1 MKKNKFKL
9 NDGGDP
15 GKPKGVQYRNFK
27 PVKLGDIE
35 FDPNTAREGNEG
47 EYLIVKDTKTG
58 KDYGVVKE
66 GNKWRYK
73 NFQKDTPI
81 GRMQNVYN
89 QKELEIKSDLPRK
102 TQLIYDSKDYITLT
116 KGKDKNLKVPKAV
129 IDSAIVSSKKVDV
142 DPNKLL
148 GLMSRESS
156 YGVAAV
162 GFDKENQA
170 LNQVNTLSK
179 KDSYVSAWHYNN
191 NLRYPKN
198 PQTFLSQKGAEGLG
212 VNKTSRGYYP
222 YIKDKKQLYNYL
234 KENPNLEKEYVE
246 TTNNFKDRYEGDALA
261 WAAETID
268 KNPNSYNPG
277 DPKYK
282 QMLQQ
287 DINNVKSDPNLQSYI
302 KKRTSQL
309 KYNKGGKVGFEDV
322 AGLASAFVNP
332 ISAIPS
338 ALNLIGKLAYN
349 PASYTP
355 AKMNESPMGY
365 AYGGDME
372 QALQIMGGNDQ
383 QMGDHAVQVEGNP
396 GVDTNYRNIGGQDVA
411 LTQGE
416 IVRQDQDGSAY
427 VWSNNPKM
435 KHPSG
440 TTFAKAMKPIENK
453 IARLKSRVEKD
464 HTDVYASNALGHL
477 EQMVEQNKN
486 IEETMRQKKGS
497 PTAQRFNK
505 GGYIKANGGYDQT
518 PTDPLIS
525 LGQNMYPTRWQEG
538 IPALLKNKVTN
549 YINSPKIES
558 DIAHTKWVAKETGSD
573 NKSYI
578 DYAEPNDALDSYK
591 IARDP
596 NWTVSP
602 KIASPS
608 QRVSNSP
615 FNGTPQNFLK
625 ANPSHLTPVTGK
637 GLPKTESLSTFEDK
651 AFLGAKSLETA
662 FRVGA
667 ALDKPMQY
675 DTRRY
680 NVDRIRYSPQ
690 RALDANQANYQGAQ
704 YDINTGNANTDRI
717 LRNNLYGQK
726 MAADRDVIGKNDQMQ
741 NQSDLQ
747 VNQYNAQAKV
757 NVDNINEKIRGVD
770 YQATDAALT
779 SIGNLSSIFQQAGGA
794 KAHNRITMST
804 LNSLSRRYGID
815 VPELMALMQGEG
827 DLNKGTV
834 KYKGK

>member
-1 MKKNKFKL
+1 MKKNK
-9 NDGGDP
+9 
-15 GKPKGVQYRNFK
+15 Y
-27 PVKLGDIE
+27 
-35 FDPNTAREGNEG
+35 
-47 EYLIVKDTKTG
+47 
-58 KDYGVVKE
+58 
-66 GNKWRYK
+66 
-73 NFQKDTPI
+73 
-81 GRMQNVYN
+81 
-89 QKELEIKSDLPRK
+89 
-102 TQLIYDSKDYITLT
+102 
-116 KGKDKNLKVPKAV
+116 
-129 IDSAIVSSKKVDV
+129 
-142 DPNKLL
+142 
-148 GLMSRESS
+148 
-156 YGVAAV
+156 
-162 GFDKENQA
+162 
-170 LNQVNTLSK
+170 
-179 KDSYVSAWHYNN
+179 
-191 NLRYPKN
+191 
-198 PQTFLSQKGAEGLG
+198 
-212 VNKTSRGYYP
+212 
-222 YIKDKKQLYNYL
+222 
-234 KENPNLEKEYVE
+234 
-246 TTNNFKDRYEGDALA
+246 
-261 WAAETID
+261 
-268 KNPNSYNPG
+268 
-277 DPKYK
+277 
-282 QMLQQ
+282 
-287 DINNVKSDPNLQSYI
+287 
-302 KKRTSQL
+302 
-309 KYNKGGKVGFEDV
+309 KYNAGGKVGFQDI

-332 ISAIPS
+332 VSAIPS

-365 AYGGDME
+365 AYGGDMD

-505 GGYIKANGGYDQT
+505 GGYIKANDGYDPITGLPIGTVVQ
-518 PTDPLIS
+518 
-525 LGQNMYPTRWQEG
+525 
-538 IPALLKNKVTN
+538 
-549 YINSPKIES
+549 
-558 DIAHTKWVAKETGSD
+558 TGSSSTRRYLPQTRAGMPYLYKEFPNQTGSLIPSIQGEMNDKQDGQLITGVNHTPIVPNEAMDIMIGGRMSKLGENVTRD
-573 NKSYI
+573 NLNAFSAATTQKHKDTPFQPLNI
-578 DYAEPNDALDSYK
+578 PN
-591 IARDP
+591 
-596 NWTVSP
+596 VP
-602 KIASPS
+602 K
-608 QRVSNSP
+608 R
-615 FNGTPQNFLK
+615 
-625 ANPSHLTPVTGK
+625 
-637 GLPKTESLSTFEDK
+637 ESLSTFEDK

-747 VNQYNAQAKV
+747 VNQYNAQAKM
-757 NVDNINEKIRGVD
+757 NVDNINEQIRGRD

-815 VPELMALMQGEG
+815 VPELMALMQGQG

-834 KYKGK
+834 KYKGN

>member
-1 MKKNKFKL
+1 MKKNKLKC
-9 NDGGDP
+9 
-15 GKPKGVQYRNFK
+15 
-27 PVKLGDIE
+27 
-35 FDPNTAREGNEG
+35 NT
-47 EYLIVKDTKTG
+47 
-58 KDYGVVKE
+58 
-66 GNKWRYK
+66 
-73 NFQKDTPI
+73 
-81 GRMQNVYN
+81 
-89 QKELEIKSDLPRK
+89 
-102 TQLIYDSKDYITLT
+102 
-116 KGKDKNLKVPKAV
+116 
-129 IDSAIVSSKKVDV
+129 
-142 DPNKLL
+142 
-148 GLMSRESS
+148 
-156 YGVAAV
+156 
-162 GFDKENQA
+162 
-170 LNQVNTLSK
+170 
-179 KDSYVSAWHYNN
+179 
-191 NLRYPKN
+191 
-198 PQTFLSQKGAEGLG
+198 
-212 VNKTSRGYYP
+212 
-222 YIKDKKQLYNYL
+222 
-234 KENPNLEKEYVE
+234 
-246 TTNNFKDRYEGDALA
+246 
-261 WAAETID
+261 
-268 KNPNSYNPG
+268 
-277 DPKYK
+277 
-282 QMLQQ
+282 
-287 DINNVKSDPNLQSYI
+287 
-302 KKRTSQL
+302 
-309 KYNKGGKVGFEDV
+309 GGKIGFGDV
-322 AGLASAFVNP
+322 AGIASAFVNP
-332 ISAIPS
+332 VSAIPS

-365 AYGGDME
+365 AYGGDMT
-372 QALQIMGGNDQ
+372 QALQIAGGNDQ

-505 GGYIKANGGYDQT
+505 GGYIKANDGVKVKKN
-518 PTDPLIS
+518 TDPTSGLYGSSYTEGNLIGNDVMDVITQAALEKKLS
-525 LGQNMYPTRWQEG
+525 NPIREGFENYSMVQNRVPL
-538 IPALLKNKVTN
+538 A
-549 YINSPKIES
+549 
-558 DIAHTKWVAKETGSD
+558 
-573 NKSYI
+573 
-578 DYAEPNDALDSYK
+578 
-591 IARDP
+591 
-596 NWTVSP
+596 VSP
-602 KIASPS
+602 TIQPGS
-608 QRVSNSP
+608 QRNNSSP
-615 FNGTPQNFLK
+615 FTNPKGFIQ
-625 ANPSHLTPVTGK
+625 ANPSPLTSVTGN

-680 NVDRIRYSPQ
+680 NIDRIRYSPQ

-747 VNQYNAQAKV
+747 VNQYNAQAKA
-757 NVDNINEKIRGVD
+757 NVDNINEQIRGRD

>member
-1 MKKNKFKL
+1 MKKNKLK
-9 NDGGDP
+9 
-15 GKPKGVQYRNFK
+15 Y
-27 PVKLGDIE
+27 
-35 FDPNTAREGNEG
+35 
-47 EYLIVKDTKTG
+47 KTG
-58 KDYGVVKE
+58 GK
-66 GNKWRYK
+66 
-73 NFQKDTPI
+73 I
-81 GRMQNVYN
+81 GF
-89 QKELEIKSDLPRK
+89 
-102 TQLIYDSKDYITLT
+102 
-116 KGKDKNLKVPKAV
+116 G
-129 IDSAIVSSKKVDV
+129 
-142 DPNKLL
+142 
-148 GLMSRESS
+148 
-156 YGVAAV
+156 
-162 GFDKENQA
+162 
-170 LNQVNTLSK
+170 
-179 KDSYVSAWHYNN
+179 
-191 NLRYPKN
+191 
-198 PQTFLSQKGAEGLG
+198 
-212 VNKTSRGYYP
+212 
-222 YIKDKKQLYNYL
+222 
-234 KENPNLEKEYVE
+234 
-246 TTNNFKDRYEGDALA
+246 
-261 WAAETID
+261 
-268 KNPNSYNPG
+268 
-277 DPKYK
+277 
-282 QMLQQ
+282 
-287 DINNVKSDPNLQSYI
+287 
-302 KKRTSQL
+302 
-309 KYNKGGKVGFEDV
+309 DV

-365 AYGGDME
+365 AYGGDMSG
-372 QALQIMGGNDQ
+372 ALQIAGGNDQ

-440 TTFAKAMKPIENK
+440 ETFAKAMKPIENK
-453 IARLKSRVEKD
+453 IARLKSRIQKD

-477 EQMVEQNKN
+477 EQMIEQNKN
-486 IEETMRQKKGS
+486 EEESLRQLKGS
-497 PTAQRFNK
+497 PTAQAFNKGGKVGEDPIYSGGTLPEATIKAKQTEIDKLKTKFKKENPKEKYIDAYLKSPLAQGTGNSIVNYPKRLDTDYEKKLNDYVTDNLIKNKYASTLKDELSSTTAASAIWDATPNMPQWSIDEREYLVKQGKSIENETSKYNFYRNKQIIDKAYPTFNDKAQAVTSAASMLSPWKKVTAAAQALNVGLELVKKDPNYSEAVLGAIPLGQTGKKGGAALFKIADKFYDVQDVLPADSKLKIKQDTTMKKNK
-505 GGYIKANGGYDQT
+505 GGYIKANDGIKIKKN
-518 PTDPLIS
+518 TDPTSGLYGSSYTEGHLIPDE
-525 LGQNMYPTRWQEG
+525 LMAIHADEALRQTG
-538 IPALLKNKVTN
+538 IGWTGNSQLTPLQRTPIKTSYNNA
-549 YINSPKIES
+549 SPKIQ
-558 DIAHTKWVAKETGSD
+558 
-573 NKSYI
+573 
-578 DYAEPNDALDSYK
+578 
-591 IARDP
+591 
-596 NWTVSP
+596 SP
-602 KIASPS
+602 L
-608 QRVSNSP
+608 QRLQLKGNSP
-615 FNGTPQNFLK
+615 FT
-625 ANPSHLTPVTGK
+625 NPSGFIQSNPSPLTSITGK
-637 GLPKTESLSTFEDK
+637 GLPNLDQSLSTFEDK
-651 AFLGAKSLETA
+651 AFLGTKALETT

-667 ALDKPMQY
+667 ALDKPTQY

-704 YDINTGNANTDRI
+704 FDINTGNANTDRI

-747 VNQYNAQAKV
+747 VNQYNAQAKA
-757 NVDNINEKIRGVD
+757 NVDNITEQIRGRD

>member
-9 NDGGDP
+9 NEGGDP
-15 GKPKGVQYRNFK
+15 GKPKI
-27 PVKLGDIE
+27 VKLGEIRFNDSE
-35 FDPNTAREGNEG
+35 LRKSDKGD
-47 EYLIVKDTKTG
+47 YYIVKDKKSG
-58 KDYGVVKE
+58 KDYGVVKD
-66 GNKWRYK
+66 GNSWRFKTYYDEYQARLDKSQNAYQSTIEK
-73 NFQKDTPI
+73 NNQRNNFDNFTDSQK
-81 GRMQNVYN
+81 
-89 QKELEIKSDLPRK
+89 
-102 TQLIYDSKDYITLT
+102 KDYIEIT
-116 KGKDKNLKVPKAV
+116 KGKDTGLKVPKRI
-129 IDSAIVSSKKVDV
+129 IDSALVSSKRTNT
-142 DPNKLL
+142 DPNILL
-148 GLMSRESS
+148 GLLSRESS
-156 YGVAAV
+156 YGIDEFKLQEDRTY
-162 GFDKENQA
+162 GRSIYGDTHPSTKTNM
-170 LNQVNTLSK
+170 
-179 KDSYVSAWHYNN
+179 VSAWSKD
-191 NLRYPKN
+191 LKDTPSSSLE
-198 PQTFLSQKGAEGLG
+198 FLYSKGAKGLTPYKTSDRWGIEVTDTKQYEDFINKNSHLVKEYEDKIKSFKVQTNGDSFDWANNKLKNEGL
-212 VNKTSRGYYP
+212 
-222 YIKDKKQLYNYL
+222 Q
-234 KENPNLEKEYVE
+234 
-246 TTNNFKDRYEGDALA
+246 
-261 WAAETID
+261 
-268 KNPNSYNPG
+268 SYNPG
-277 DPKYK
+277 DPRYP
-282 QMLQQ
+282 QMLQK
-287 DINNVKSDPNLQSYI
+287 DINAVKSDTAIQNYI
-302 KKRTSQL
+302 KRRTPQL
-309 KYNKGGKVGFEDV
+309 KYNTGGKVGFEDV

-338 ALNLIGKLAYN
+338 ALDLIGKLAYN

-372 QALQIMGGNDQ
+372 QALQIAGGNDH

-497 PTAQRFNK
+497 PTAQRFNN
-505 GGYIKANGGYDQT
+505 GGRVKATLGYDQV
-518 PTDPLIS
+518 PNE
-525 LGQNMYPTRWQEG
+525 LGDAPPIYLSQQILDRQAFE
-538 IPALLKNKVTN
+538 V
-549 YINSPKIES
+549 PKIQ
-558 DIAHTKWVAKETGSD
+558 TGL
-573 NKSYI
+573 
-578 DYAEPNDALDSYK
+578 E
-591 IARDP
+591 RFG
-596 NWTVSP
+596 TTT
-602 KIASPS
+602 
-608 QRVSNSP
+608 NSP
-615 FNGTPQNFLK
+615 FTAPKNFLK
-625 ANPSHLTPVTGK
+625 ANPSPLTSVTGN

-747 VNQYNAQAKV
+747 VNQYNAQAKA
-757 NVDNINEKIRGVD
+757 NVDNINEQIRGRD

>member
-1 MKKNKFKL
+1 MKKNK
-9 NDGGDP
+9 
-15 GKPKGVQYRNFK
+15 Y
-27 PVKLGDIE
+27 
-35 FDPNTAREGNEG
+35 
-47 EYLIVKDTKTG
+47 
-58 KDYGVVKE
+58 
-66 GNKWRYK
+66 
-73 NFQKDTPI
+73 
-81 GRMQNVYN
+81 
-89 QKELEIKSDLPRK
+89 
-102 TQLIYDSKDYITLT
+102 
-116 KGKDKNLKVPKAV
+116 
-129 IDSAIVSSKKVDV
+129 
-142 DPNKLL
+142 
-148 GLMSRESS
+148 
-156 YGVAAV
+156 
-162 GFDKENQA
+162 
-170 LNQVNTLSK
+170 
-179 KDSYVSAWHYNN
+179 
-191 NLRYPKN
+191 
-198 PQTFLSQKGAEGLG
+198 
-212 VNKTSRGYYP
+212 
-222 YIKDKKQLYNYL
+222 
-234 KENPNLEKEYVE
+234 
-246 TTNNFKDRYEGDALA
+246 
-261 WAAETID
+261 
-268 KNPNSYNPG
+268 
-277 DPKYK
+277 
-282 QMLQQ
+282 
-287 DINNVKSDPNLQSYI
+287 
-302 KKRTSQL
+302 
-309 KYNKGGKVGFEDV
+309 KYNAGGKVGFQDV

-365 AYGGDME
+365 NDGGDPEDPRVKSEKKVRGYYGRLYSSKFYKNIIDRQGSPDWISNRLLRNRLGDRTIKVPVELTDKGGSAYYPKENKVRFGIEYKQGHNPDSILSHEMAHAFTGNVSDNISYGSYSNKNNIDKQTTLKDKIHTASPE
-372 QALQIMGGNDQ
+372 ELRADLNSVRFMLYDAGIWNIDRPITQKDINKLKKNKVYSNDTLFKRTLDKVDETNKLKLNDSAPNQKMVELLNSVTYNDYKDDTIEASYGADLQNQLQITGGNDQ
-383 QMGDHAVQVEGNP
+383 ELGNHAVQVEGNP
-396 GVDTNYRNIGGQDVA
+396 GVDTNYRNIGGQNVA

-477 EQMVEQNKN
+477 EQMIEQNKN

-505 GGYIKANGGYDQT
+505 GGYIKANDGIKIKKN
-518 PTDPLIS
+518 TDPTSGLYGSSYTEGNLIS
-525 LGQNMYPTRWQEG
+525 NDVMDIITQSALEKRLSNPIREGFENYSMVQNRVPL
-538 IPALLKNKVTN
+538 A
-549 YINSPKIES
+549 
-558 DIAHTKWVAKETGSD
+558 
-573 NKSYI
+573 
-578 DYAEPNDALDSYK
+578 
-591 IARDP
+591 
-596 NWTVSP
+596 VSP
-602 KIASPS
+602 TIT
-608 QRVSNSP
+608 RDNSP
-615 FNGTPQNFLK
+615 FRNPKGFIQ
-625 ANPSHLTPVTGK
+625 ANPSPLTSVTGT

-704 YDINTGNANTDRI
+704 FDINTGNANTDRI

-726 MAADRDVIGKNDQMQ
+726 MAADRDVIGRNDQMQ

-747 VNQYNAQAKV
+747 VNQYNAQAKA
-757 NVDNINEKIRGVD
+757 NVDNINEQIRGRD

-815 VPELMALMQGEG
+815 VPELMALMQGQG
-827 DLNKGTV
+827 DVNKGTV
-834 KYKGK
+834 KYKGNGNG

>member
-1 MKKNKFKL
+1 MKKNK
-9 NDGGDP
+9 
-15 GKPKGVQYRNFK
+15 R
-27 PVKLGDIE
+27 
-35 FDPNTAREGNEG
+35 
-47 EYLIVKDTKTG
+47 
-58 KDYGVVKE
+58 
-66 GNKWRYK
+66 
-73 NFQKDTPI
+73 
-81 GRMQNVYN
+81 
-89 QKELEIKSDLPRK
+89 
-102 TQLIYDSKDYITLT
+102 
-116 KGKDKNLKVPKAV
+116 
-129 IDSAIVSSKKVDV
+129 
-142 DPNKLL
+142 
-148 GLMSRESS
+148 
-156 YGVAAV
+156 
-162 GFDKENQA
+162 
-170 LNQVNTLSK
+170 
-179 KDSYVSAWHYNN
+179 
-191 NLRYPKN
+191 
-198 PQTFLSQKGAEGLG
+198 
-212 VNKTSRGYYP
+212 
-222 YIKDKKQLYNYL
+222 
-234 KENPNLEKEYVE
+234 
-246 TTNNFKDRYEGDALA
+246 
-261 WAAETID
+261 
-268 KNPNSYNPG
+268 
-277 DPKYK
+277 
-282 QMLQQ
+282 
-287 DINNVKSDPNLQSYI
+287 
-302 KKRTSQL
+302 
-309 KYNKGGKVGFEDV
+309 KYNAGGKVGFQDV

-477 EQMVEQNKN
+477 EQMIEQNKN

-505 GGYIKANGGYDQT
+505 GGYIKANDGYN
-518 PTDPLIS
+518 P
-525 LGQNMYPTRWQEG
+525 M
-538 IPALLKNKVTN
+538 IPNEAMDI
-549 YINSPKIES
+549 YINAALNQKGITRSGKSQLTPLAKTPVRDINNVPFTPSPTIQP
-558 DIAHTKWVAKETGSD
+558 G
-573 NKSYI
+573 
-578 DYAEPNDALDSYK
+578 
-591 IARDP
+591 
-596 NWTVSP
+596 
-602 KIASPS
+602 S
-608 QRVSNSP
+608 QRNNTSP
-615 FNGTPQNFLK
+615 FSNPSGFLK
-625 ANPSHLTPVTGK
+625 ANPSPLTSVTGN

-747 VNQYNAQAKV
+747 VNQYNAQAKA
-757 NVDNINEKIRGVD
+757 NVDNINEQIRGRD

-834 KYKGK
+834 KYKGNGNG

>member
-1 MKKNKFKL
+1 MKKNKFK
-9 NDGGDP
+9 
-15 GKPKGVQYRNFK
+15 
-27 PVKLGDIE
+27 
-35 FDPNTAREGNEG
+35 
-47 EYLIVKDTKTG
+47 
-58 KDYGVVKE
+58 
-66 GNKWRYK
+66 
-73 NFQKDTPI
+73 
-81 GRMQNVYN
+81 YN
-89 QKELEIKSDLPRK
+89 S
-102 TQLIYDSKDYITLT
+102 
-116 KGKDKNLKVPKAV
+116 
-129 IDSAIVSSKKVDV
+129 
-142 DPNKLL
+142 
-148 GLMSRESS
+148 
-156 YGVAAV
+156 
-162 GFDKENQA
+162 
-170 LNQVNTLSK
+170 
-179 KDSYVSAWHYNN
+179 
-191 NLRYPKN
+191 
-198 PQTFLSQKGAEGLG
+198 
-212 VNKTSRGYYP
+212 
-222 YIKDKKQLYNYL
+222 
-234 KENPNLEKEYVE
+234 
-246 TTNNFKDRYEGDALA
+246 
-261 WAAETID
+261 
-268 KNPNSYNPG
+268 
-277 DPKYK
+277 
-282 QMLQQ
+282 
-287 DINNVKSDPNLQSYI
+287 
-302 KKRTSQL
+302 
-309 KYNKGGKVGFEDV
+309 GGKLAFGDV
-322 AGLASAFVNP
+322 AGLAGAFANP
-332 ISAIPS
+332 VAAIPA
-338 ALNLIGKLAYN
+338 ALNVIGKLAYN

-365 AYGGDME
+365 AYGGDMA
-372 QALQIMGGNDQ
+372 QALQIAGGNDQ
-383 QMGDHAVQVEGNP
+383 QMGDHAVEVEGNS

-464 HTDVYASNALGHL
+464 YSDVYASNALGHL
-477 EQMVEQNKN
+477 EQMIEQNKN

-505 GGYIKANGGYDQT
+505 GGYIKANDGYN
-518 PTDPLIS
+518 PI
-525 LGQNMYPTRWQEG
+525 
-538 IPALLKNKVTN
+538 IP
-549 YINSPKIES
+549 
-558 DIAHTKWVAKETGSD
+558 
-573 NKSYI
+573 
-578 DYAEPNDALDSYK
+578 DYAMDVIASSALEKKMGNPIREGFENYSMVQNRNK
-591 IARDP
+591 NQP
-596 NWTVSP
+596 FPVSP
-602 KIASPS
+602 IIT
-608 QRVSNSP
+608 RNNSP
-615 FNGTPQNFLK
+615 FTNPKGFIQ
-625 ANPSHLTPVTGK
+625 ANPSPLTSVTGT

-747 VNQYNAQAKV
+747 VNQYNAQAKA
-757 NVDNINEKIRGVD
+757 NVDNINEQIRGRD

-815 VPELMALMQGEG
+815 VPELMALMQGQG

-834 KYKGK
+834 KYKGN